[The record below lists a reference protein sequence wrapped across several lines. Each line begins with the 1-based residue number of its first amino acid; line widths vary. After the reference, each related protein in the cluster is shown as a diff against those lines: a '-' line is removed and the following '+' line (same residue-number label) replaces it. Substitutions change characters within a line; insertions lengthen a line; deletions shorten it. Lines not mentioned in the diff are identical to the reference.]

1 MTLWLLFAV
10 LFLLGSTAL
19 TAYSVAMHRYGLIES
34 KKEFARRPKFYFL
47 PRLLKRMFPSEE
59 WENLFFVISMSKQIC
74 RLCYGILGF
83 FFLISLEKL
92 GNVFSLLGFAS
103 LIILVAISLVFDLGT
118 RLLAKGAPKFCL
130 RISNPIATLF
140 LLLFFPLTAL
150 LLKTQR
156 LIFPRYREETERGPK
171 LERKILELVHETD
184 MGEEL
189 SLTEQKLICSVA
201 TFKDRIVREV
211 MVPRVDIFS
220 LPAEVTIAQAGSD
233 LIKEGYSR
241 IPIYKDSV
249 DEIIGVL
256 HYKDILEALLDPKTF
271 GPPDQ
276 IPLEKLI
283 KPILYT
289 PETKH
294 ISQLLQEFRN
304 KQIHMA
310 IVVDE
315 YGGTEGI
322 VSIEDILEELVGE
335 IADEFDTD
343 DEVPFALHPEKG
355 YIVDAKMS
363 LLDIKRDMNIQ
374 IPLGADYETLG
385 GYIVQS
391 CGLIPEKSF
400 TIHHDNFDL
409 EVLSADE
416 RAIDKV
422 RITPRKL

>member
-1 MTLWLLFAV
+1 MTLWLLFAL

-47 PRLLKRMFPSEE
+47 PRLLKRLFPKEE
-59 WENLFFVISMSKQIC
+59 WENLFFVISMSKQVC

-83 FFLISLEKL
+83 FFLTSIEQLASVFSFM
-92 GNVFSLLGFAS
+92 GFFSLLILIAVS
-103 LIILVAISLVFDLGT
+103 LLFDLGT

-130 RISNPIATLF
+130 RASNPIATIF
-140 LLLFFPLTAL
+140 LLLLFPLTAL
-150 LLKTQR
+150 LLKIQR

-171 LERKILELVHETD
+171 LERKILELVHETE

-189 SLTEQKLICSVA
+189 SATEQKLICSVA

-220 LPAEVTIAQAGSD
+220 LPADISVKEAGSD

-241 IPIYKDSV
+241 IPIYKESV

-271 GPPDQ
+271 GPPEGVA
-276 IPLEKLI
+276 LEKLL

-289 PETKH
+289 PETKR

-343 DEVPFALHPEKG
+343 EEVPFTHHPEKG

-363 LLDIKRDMNIQ
+363 LLDIKRDMGVQ
-374 IPLGADYETLG
+374 VPLGADYDTLG

-391 CGLIPEKSF
+391 CGQIPEKGF
-400 TIHHDNFDL
+400 MIHHDNFDL

-422 RITPRKL
+422 RITPRK

>member
-1 MTLWLLFAV
+1 MTLWLLFAI

-34 KKEFARRPKFYFL
+34 KKEFARRPQFYFL
-47 PRLLKRMFPSEE
+47 PRLLKRLFPKEE
-59 WENLFFVISMSKQIC
+59 WENLFFVISMSKQVC

-83 FFLISLEKL
+83 FFLTNIEKL
-92 GNVFSLLGFAS
+92 ANIFSLIGFACL
-103 LIILVAISLVFDLGT
+103 LILIAISLLFDLGT

-130 RISNPIATLF
+130 RMSNPIATIF

-150 LLKTQR
+150 LLKVQR
-156 LIFPRYREETERGPK
+156 LIFPRHREEKERGPK
-171 LERKILELVHETD
+171 LERKILELVHETE

-189 SLTEQKLICSVA
+189 SVSEQKLICSVA

-220 LPAEVTIAQAGSD
+220 LPADISITKAGSD

-249 DEIIGVL
+249 DEIVGVL
-256 HYKDILEALLDPKTF
+256 HYKDILEALLNPKTF
-271 GPPDQ
+271 GSPEQ
-276 IPLEKLI
+276 ISLEKLS

-289 PETKH
+289 PETKR

-322 VSIEDILEELVGE
+322 ISIEDILEELVGE

-343 DEVPFALHPEKG
+343 EEIPFTPHPEKG

-363 LLDIKRDMNIQ
+363 LLDIKRDMGIQ
-374 IPLGADYETLG
+374 IPLGPDYDTLG

-391 CGLIPEKSF
+391 CGLIPEKDF
-400 TIHHDNFDL
+400 TIHRDNFDL
-409 EVLSADE
+409 EILSADE

-422 RITPRKL
+422 RITPRK

>member
-1 MTLWLLFAV
+1 MAWLLFAI

-19 TAYSVAMHRYGLIES
+19 TAYSVAMHRFGLIES

-47 PRLLKRMFPSEE
+47 PRLLKRFFPKEE

-83 FFLISLEKL
+83 FYLSSLDQLES
-92 GNVFSLLGFAS
+92 VFSLLGFGS
-103 LIILVAISLVFDLGT
+103 LLILIALSLLFDLGT

-130 RISNPIATLF
+130 RFSNPFATVF

-150 LLKTQR
+150 LLKVQR
-156 LIFPRYREETERGPK
+156 LFFPRYREETERGPK
-171 LERKILELVHETD
+171 LERKILELVHETE

-189 SLTEQKLICSVA
+189 SVSEQKLICSVA

-220 LPAEVTIAQAGSD
+220 LPADLTIADAGSD

-249 DEIIGVL
+249 DEIVGVL
-256 HYKDILEALLDPKTF
+256 HYKDLLETFLDPKTF

-289 PETKH
+289 PETKR
-294 ISQLLQEFRN
+294 ISQLLQEFRS

-343 DEVPFALHPEKG
+343 EEIPFTPHPEKG

-363 LLDIKRDMNIQ
+363 LLDIKRDLGIQ
-374 IPLGADYETLG
+374 IPLGPDYDTLG

-391 CGLIPEKSF
+391 CGLIPEKGF
-400 TIHHDNFDL
+400 KIHHDNFDL
-409 EVLSADE
+409 EVQSADE
-416 RAIDKV
+416 RSIDKV
-422 RITPRKL
+422 RITPRKSA